1 MPLPDLPDLSQVV
14 IIYRGLT
21 PEETCAATEA
31 LLGEG
36 LTAFEV
42 TLDTPHALDAIAALA
57 DRFAPR
63 ARVGAG
69 TVRSV
74 ADVKPAAAAGATFLL
89 SPHLDPDVV
98 SATKDAGLTS
108 VPGAFTPTEAVRA
121 RAAGADLVKIFPIAP
136 VGASYIRQMR
146 QPLPDIPLLATG
158 GVTATLGRQCLR
170 AGCAGVGVG
179 VGLIDGTAVRER
191 HWPRLA
197 ASARRYLAVL
207 RAETP
212 DTA

>member
-1 MPLPDLPDLSQVV
+1 MPLLPDVL

-21 PEETCAATEA
+21 PETVCQATEA

-42 TLDTPHALDAIAALA
+42 TLDTPRALDAIAALA
-57 DRFAPR
+57 GTLGDRVH
-63 ARVGAG
+63 VGAG
-69 TVRSV
+69 TVRAV
-74 ADVKPAAAAGATFLL
+74 PDVRNAAAAGATFLL

-98 SATKDAGLTS
+98 AATKDAGLTS

-136 VGASYIRQMR
+136 VGASYIRQLR

-158 GVTATLGRQCLR
+158 GVTATLGRQCLH
-170 AGCAGVGVG
+170 AGCAGIGVG
-179 VGLIDGTAVRER
+179 VGLIDATAVRER

-197 ASARRYLAVL
+197 ASARRYLALV
-207 RAETP
+207 RAR
-212 DTA
+212 

>member
-1 MPLPDLPDLSQVV
+1 MPLPDVL

-21 PEETCAATEA
+21 PDAVCEATEA

-42 TLDTPHALDAIAALA
+42 TLDTPNALDAIAALA
-57 DRFAPR
+57 DRFADSVH
-63 ARVGAG
+63 VGAG
-69 TVRSV
+69 TVRAV
-74 ADVKPAAAAGATFLL
+74 ADVKNAAAAGATFLL

-98 SATKDAGLTS
+98 AATKDAGLTS

-121 RAAGADLVKIFPIAP
+121 RAAGADLVKIFPIGP
-136 VGASYIRQMR
+136 VGASYIRQLR

-158 GVTATLGRQCLR
+158 GVTAALGRQCLR

-179 VGLIDGTAVRER
+179 VGLIDPTAVSER
-191 HWPRLA
+191 HWPSLA

-207 RAETP
+207 RQG
-212 DTA
+212 